1 MTTTSAP
8 RSAPRSVLRRN
19 ALRALAVAVALVGT
33 STPAFGSAAFAAEP
47 QTYTLTIKHLDRA
60 GQPAGKYRTHV
71 VGVFEGGG
79 EEFLEQQDASGV
91 TTVRLPKG
99 RYLLDSTLSST
110 QGTSG
115 TIGTDWIVQPRL
127 DLDRDTT
134 VTVDARTTVP
144 VDVRPPD
151 GSASFAYG
159 STFVEVTHKGVT
171 RSGNVF
177 NGSPNLRVAHLG
189 PETEAG
195 ALKQWIDVNWK
206 TDTVNYALGRTFTGT
221 RALTGLTRH
230 YSAQELATLNIRSAV
245 GPGST
250 GTTHFSL
257 LPADGT
263 SLGVSQSMPTP
274 GTATFL
280 VAPERGTW
288 DIAFTAPRA
297 DGTAPNYY
305 TADRIAVR
313 AGATTTHTFD
323 GPVFGPALTGRP
335 AVSRDGDRITANV
348 ALLADGDGHAP
359 WSPSF
364 DTAYT
369 SLYRDGVLVGA
380 ASDAPGRGEF
390 TVPPGKASYRLAST
404 LTRKAA
410 TGATTHVNAS
420 WTFASATT
428 TKATAL
434 PVSVVRFSPEL
445 SPAGT
450 AAAGGALRI
459 PVTVQGAAADGRTR
473 SLTVSAST
481 DGGASWTRLPL
492 EAGAVTVQNPP
503 AGTGVSLRAELTD
516 ADGNTLDQTITDA
529 YQTQ

>member
-8 RSAPRSVLRRN
+8 RSAPRSVPRRN

-33 STPAFGSAAFAAEP
+33 STPAFGSAAFAAGPE
-47 QTYTLTIKHLDRA
+47 TYTLTIKHLDRA

-71 VGVFEGGG
+71 SGVFEAGG

-99 RYLLDSTLSST
+99 RYLLDSTLPAD
-110 QGTSG
+110 QGAG
-115 TIGTDWIVQPRL
+115 GPAWTDWIVQPRL

-134 VTVDARTTVP
+134 VTVDARTTAP

-151 GSASFAYG
+151 GNARFLQSSM
-159 STFVEVTHKGVT
+159 FVEVTHEGVT
-171 RSGNVF
+171 KSANVGNRST
-177 NGSPNLRVAHLG
+177 NLRVGHLG

-195 ALKQWIDVNWK
+195 AVKQWYDAHWA
-206 TDTVNYALGRTFTGT
+206 TDTGGYLLGQTFSGT
-221 RALTGLTRH
+221 RALTGLTRQ
-230 YSAQELATLNIRSAV
+230 YSTQELATLNIRGAA

-250 GTTHFSL
+250 GTAL
-257 LPADGT
+257 
-263 SLGVSQSMPTP
+263 LGVLPSNGTVAGAPRVMKTP

-288 DIAFTAPRA
+288 DIAVTVPGANDAAP
-297 DGTAPNYY
+297 TYY
-305 TADRIAVR
+305 SADRIAVR
-313 AGATTTHTFD
+313 AGTTTTHTFD
-323 GPVFGPALTGRP
+323 GPVFGPALTDRP

-348 ALLADGDGHAP
+348 PLLADGDGHVP
-359 WSPSF
+359 WTPSF

-380 ASDAPGRGEF
+380 ESGAAGRGEF
-390 TVPPGKASYRLAST
+390 TVPPGKASYRLAT
-404 LTRKAA
+404 TVTRKAA
-410 TGATTHVNAS
+410 TGATARVNAS

-428 TKATAL
+428 TGPTAL

-445 SPAGT
+445 SLTGT
-450 AAAGGALRI
+450 AAAGSPLRI

-473 SLTVSAST
+473 SVTVSAST

-529 YQTQ
+529 YRTQ

>member
-1 MTTTSAP
+1 MTTT
-8 RSAPRSVLRRN
+8 RSVPRRS
-19 ALRALAVAVALVGT
+19 ALRALAVAVALVGA
-33 STPAFGSAAFAAEP
+33 STPAFGSAAHAAEP

-60 GQPAGKYRTHV
+60 GQPAAKYRTHLA
-71 VGVFEGGG
+71 GVFQDGG

-110 QGTSG
+110 QGADG

-144 VDVRPPD
+144 VDIRPPD
-151 GSASFAYG
+151 GSAAFLYG
-159 STFVEVTHKGVT
+159 STFVEVTHDGVT

-177 NGSPNLRVAHLG
+177 HGSPNLRVAHLG
-189 PETEAG
+189 PEAETG
-195 ALKQWIDVNWK
+195 TLKQWIDANWK
-206 TDTVNYALGRTFTGT
+206 TDTVTYALGQTRTGT

-230 YSAQELATLNIRSAV
+230 YTPQDLATLNIRSAV
-245 GPGST
+245 GPGGT
-250 GTTHFSL
+250 GSTHFSL
-257 LPADGT
+257 LPSDGT
-263 SLGVSQSMPTP
+263 TLGVSRTLPAP
-274 GTATFL
+274 GAATFL
-280 VAPERGTW
+280 VAPERGAW
-288 DIAFTAPRA
+288 DILFTVPRA
-297 DGTAPNYY
+297 DGTPPNTY
-305 TADRIAVR
+305 TADRIPVR
-313 AGATTTHTFD
+313 AGATITQTFD
-323 GPVFGPALTGRP
+323 GPVFGPALTDRP

-348 ALLADGDGHAP
+348 PLLADGDGHAP

-390 TVPPGKASYRLAST
+390 TVPPGKASYRLAT
-404 LTRKAA
+404 TVTRKAA
-410 TGATTHVNAS
+410 AGATTRVNAL

-428 TKATAL
+428 AGPTAL
-434 PVSVVRFSPEL
+434 PISVVRFSPEL
-445 SPAGT
+445 GATGT
-450 AAAGGALRI
+450 AAGGSALRI

-503 AGTGVSLRAELTD
+503 AGNGVSLRAELTD
-516 ADGNTLDQTITDA
+516 ADGNTLDQTVTDA
-529 YQTQ
+529 YRTR